1 MAIIFSRF
9 YDSIMAASEEAC
21 LADWRRE
28 LIQDL
33 SGDILEIG
41 SGTGANISYFSNKIT
56 SMVLSEPDISMR
68 KLLAEKA
75 SKYDH
80 HKIRISSSTAEN
92 IDATFIA
99 LHGGYGENGQLQTLL
114 ELAEI
119 PLSEIKRVLKPGGS
133 LVFMEHVAAEQG
145 TRRRVWQHRIN
156 PFWKRLA
163 GNCHLIRETESD
175 IQKAGFEITNITRE
189 SMRKALPIVRPTI
202 RGVAKKP

>member
-92 IDATFIA
+92 IDADDESFDHVVSA
-99 LHGGYGENGQLQTLL
+99 LVCCSVTSTQKT
-114 ELAEI
+114 
-119 PLSEIKRVLKPGGS
+119 LSEIKRVLKPGGS